1 MMTTLMQ
8 VNAIQEDIISK
19 QAQIIDKLFTIVCEH
34 CNYEELEGMEAI
46 FASMQDAAERT
57 RKI

>member
-19 QAQIIDKLFTIVCEH
+19 QAQIIDKLFAIVCEH

-46 FASMQDAAERT
+46 LVSMQDAAERT
-57 RKI
+57 REI

>member
-8 VNAIQEDIISK
+8 VNTMQEEIISK
-19 QAQIIDKLFTIVCEH
+19 QARIIDRLFVIICEH
-34 CNYEELEGMEAI
+34 CNYEEMEGMEALLT
-46 FASMQDAAERT
+46 SMQDAAERT